1 MAKRQNIIM
10 GWLYVSLVLI
20 GIFIDIVIDVN
31 NNLNKDVT
39 LPNTVLGKILLFG
52 QYNLINFV

>member
-1 MAKRQNIIM
+1 M